1 MIAVLTGDIVRSR
14 SAETTEAWIEPLKEL
29 LSEAGES
36 PAHWQIFRGDSFQI
50 KTPAKDS
57 LRWALKI
64 DTCMRMTKGMG
75 ARIGVGLGEEAYS
88 AESILESN
96 GSAYVYSGMAFKQLE
111 RTGHSLRV
119 QSDSDT
125 LDQCLNSGLDLLM
138 ALAGQWSSN
147 QAQLALALLQ
157 QPDHSQE
164 EIASLFHI
172 SQSAVS
178 QRKKRAHID
187 PVERYLRYTETVIE
201 QYLNNYAT
209 AD

>member
-1 MIAVLTGDIVRSR
+1 MIAVLTGDIIRSR
-14 SAETTEAWIEPLKEL
+14 TTENTKVWIEPLKSL
-29 LSEAGES
+29 LTEAGET

-50 KTPAKDS
+50 KTPAKDC

-75 ARIGVGLGEEAYS
+75 ARIGVGLGEESYNAD
-88 AESILESN
+88 SILESN
-96 GSAYVYSGMAFKQLE
+96 GPAYVYSGIAFKQLE
-111 RTGHSLRV
+111 RTGHSIRV

-125 LDQCLNSGLDLLM
+125 LDQGLNSGLDLLM

-164 EIASLFHI
+164 AIASLFHI